1 MTDTPRTDAAA
12 CDGKTV
18 PADFAADLER
28 ELAAMTARAEA
39 AEQAVVSLNACYDSA
54 ANRADKAEAE
64 RDEARAEALEQARL
78 NGMGSEREARLM
90 AQVQELQRELLAL
103 RAANYETQSLLNG
116 AEAELARLK
125 RPNLFWVAGGE
136 GAACEELGEMA
147 ERIAEDFFGDDRE
160 CTETIDCAR
169 TLPSVQMR
177 VWIDGAGDVDFE
189 CPLPDVKETK

>member
-1 MTDTPRTDAAA
+1 
-12 CDGKTV
+12 
-18 PADFAADLER
+18 
-28 ELAAMTARAEA
+28 
-39 AEQAVVSLNACYDSA
+39 
-54 ANRADKAEAE
+54 
-64 RDEARAEALEQARL
+64 
-78 NGMGSEREARLM
+78 MGSEREARLM